1 MKCFLVAL
9 LILSVV
15 VSYSEAF
22 PGWYGF
28 LSKSLSE
35 GKSGEMEEMELYSRG
50 RREGAR
56 GD

>member
-1 MKCFLVAL
+1 M
-9 LILSVV
+9 V
-15 VSYSEAF
+15 VSCSEAF

-35 GKSGEMEEMELYSRG
+35 GKSGEMEEMEEMELYSRG
-50 RREGAR
+50 RREGAELLWAR